1 MRLLSL
7 TLSLAALISSS
18 FSFAQQGTDCQT
30 VVNMLEKKNYE
41 LASFETTSYQQAE
54 LIQDVIEQLD
64 EAQKEAKF
72 FGDKGIRITT
82 GVATGLVAV
91 YGTYLTYSFIKQAD
105 FKGSSPFDA
114 LGIFVSIVTGVA
126 TTSLGYISYKQFEN
140 IKLTNKQVDTL
151 IQKLADVK
159 AAYEESLIKIEA
171 SKKELQ
177 AVRVLY
183 RQQCL

>member
-1 MRLLSL
+1 
-7 TLSLAALISSS
+7 
-18 FSFAQQGTDCQT
+18 
-30 VVNMLEKKNYE
+30 
-41 LASFETTSYQQAE
+41 
-54 LIQDVIEQLD
+54 
-64 EAQKEAKF
+64 
-72 FGDKGIRITT
+72 
-82 GVATGLVAV
+82 
-91 YGTYLTYSFIKQAD
+91 
-105 FKGSSPFDA
+105 
-114 LGIFVSIVTGVA
+114 VSIVTGVA